1 MEGSLSLLV
10 LMIDVDTILRN
21 DAGQREITSETDLVE
36 NVVACTR
43 HCSESSAVLLVTLT
57 VPAVGVRPVAQ
68 ETSDGLQVTEADSQE
83 ERCPPLAVSDL
94 HISSSLQKLRQ
105 TPKSLGSGLSYRE
118 VEGGPARAITTVQL
132 CVVFNEQS
140 EELDVSGSGGYVDTR
155 LALAVGHIHK
165 ISLFK

>member
-21 DAGQREITSETDLVE
+21 DAGQREITRETDLVE

-105 TPKSLGSGLSYRE
+105 TPNSFDSGLYRE
-118 VEGGPARAITTVQL
+118 VEGGPARAVTTVQL

-140 EELDVSGSGGYVDTR
+140 EELDVSGSGGHVDTR
-155 LALAVGHIHK
+155 LALVVSHIHK